1 MRAGRS
7 YVLDEG
13 YGASG
18 GAPSDYES
26 ALSTG
31 ISADVCSQ
39 LVVVADSTR
48 SGALL
53 STEFGKAG
61 YSAYLARSAGAALEV
76 ISTEKPWLVALEPC
90 AGVGLELLTSIANVS
105 PGTKSLVVTMRG
117 SIASA
122 QAAIRQGAVD
132 YFTKPV
138 TVQEILRRTVEGDT
152 TSEEGGPS
160 MGVQAMRKRYIEEVL
175 GECGSLA
182 RTAKTL
188 KLDRRSLRRMMK
200 RFSLHGKDRV

>member
-1 MRAGRS
+1 MGASGS
-7 YVLDEG
+7 YVLDGG
-13 YGASG
+13 YGAAREATSAYD
-18 GAPSDYES
+18 GAPSIR
-26 ALSTG
+26 AG
-31 ISADVCSQ
+31 AGVCSQ

-53 STEFGKAG
+53 ATEFGKAG
-61 YSAYLARSAGAALEV
+61 YSAYLARGAEAALAV
-76 ISTEKPWLVALEPC
+76 IAAEKPWLVALEPC
-90 AGVGLELLTSIANVS
+90 EGVGLELLARIASAS
-105 PGTKSLVVTMRG
+105 PGTKSLIVTMRG

-122 QAAIRQGAVD
+122 QAAIRHGAVD

-138 TVQEILRRTVEGDT
+138 TAQEILRRAAEGDT
-152 TSEEGGPS
+152 PAEESEAS

-175 GECGSLA
+175 VECGSLA

-200 RFSLHGKDRV
+200 RFSLHGKARV